1 MIKQKRGHIV
11 GISSLSYQCPI
22 QNIVTYATTKYGN
35 RGFIDA
41 LREEMSFYGF
51 DFIKTSTVFTGFVK
65 TNDEMVDMMSTYFH
79 DKYMLF
85 CEADKLAETVVDGM
99 LKNCD
104 NIHASRIETLLINL
118 TFYLPRKI
126 KTFALKSI
134 LKSSKRDDYIK
145 MRLMNCKLIEE
156 DGEITKF

>member
-65 TNDEMVDMMSTYFH
+65 TNDEMVDMMSTYVH

-85 CEADKLAETVVDGM
+85 CEADKLAETVVDGI
-99 LKNCD
+99 LKHCD
-104 NIHASRIETLLINL
+104 NIHASKIETLLANL
-118 TFYLPRKI
+118 LFYLPRGL
-126 KTFALKSI
+126 KTMIMRSMV
-134 LKSSKRDDYIK
+134 KSSKRDEYVK
-145 MRLMNCKLIEE
+145 MRLKNCNLI
-156 DGEITKF
+156 D